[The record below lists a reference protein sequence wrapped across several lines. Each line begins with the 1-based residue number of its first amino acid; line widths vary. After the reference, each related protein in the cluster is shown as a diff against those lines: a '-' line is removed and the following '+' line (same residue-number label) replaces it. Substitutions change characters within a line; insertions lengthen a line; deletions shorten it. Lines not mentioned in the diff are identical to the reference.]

1 MNSDITQ
8 YYLTLTRNIL
18 ISLLFLSCNESNHQI
33 YLPSGKYLKIKLAIT
48 PKEQEQGLSGVKTNE
63 FGSKEGMLF
72 VYKNSAPRR
81 FWMIDT
87 YFNLD
92 IIFLDK
98 DLNII
103 EIARDMPA
111 HPGRNVPPEISKTPI
126 VTAKYILEIK
136 SNSPISQ
143 EIKIGQQLNWPKK
156 EALLKIISN
165 THSLQ

>member
-8 YYLTLTRNIL
+8 YYLKLTRNIL
-18 ISLLFLSCNESNHQI
+18 ISFLFLSCTENTHQV
-33 YLPSGKYLKIKLAIT
+33 YLPSGKYLKVKLAIT
-48 PKEQEQGLSGVKTNE
+48 PKEQEQGLSGVKNNE
-63 FGSKEGMLF
+63 FGLKEGMLF
-72 VYKNSAPRR
+72 VYNNSAPRR
-81 FWMIDT
+81 FWMINT

-98 DLNII
+98 DLKII

-111 HPGRNVPPEISKTPI
+111 HPGKHTPPEIARTPVVI
-126 VTAKYILEIK
+126 AKYILEIK
-136 SNSPISQ
+136 SKSPISK